1 MTVRKKLE
9 LDLNVLTEV
18 EFLFDEPIIG
28 ESQYGNYYLY
38 AVSVQGKEY
47 SFFPPETLHEQ
58 LKGMKKGSK
67 ATIVKVAEQ
76 KGSRLVT
83 RYEVK
88 SLKTVEVPKEEP
100 ATVAAA
106 ADPIPEPERKPLE
119 VTKTDNFYEVMLQ
132 SYRDALRIQQELNG
146 LADPARIAITL
157 FIARSR
163 MPYSAAS
170 QN

>member
-9 LDLNVLTEV
+9 LDLNVLTEI

-47 SFFPPETLHEQ
+47 SFFPPEVLHEQ

-88 SLKTVEVPKEEP
+88 SLKAVEVPKEEP
-100 ATVAAA
+100 VTVAMI
-106 ADPIPEPERKPLE
+106 DPLPELERKPIE
-119 VTKTDNFYEVMLQ
+119 VTKTDNFYDVMLQ